1 MAKTS
6 MTRDAFARPSSS
18 TVDHFQRRTGAART
32 DHFRTA
38 GGTSDVRRMGRDA
51 FAPAGLK
58 KPAVSAP
65 ASGITGGAVRIPSQ
79 PAAEVRGGG
88 LKVVYGRSGAGPGLR
103 EPSQHAPLQAV
114 GADSRARA
122 GPSVSRV
129 VFTPAQDGPSPSLGV
144 VSHHPAARAG
154 VSAVTPQIL
163 RPLPVAAAPD
173 NQNQPAGPSGHTRRA
188 RPVRRPGHFNQDDFA
203 GLLLGLAVIIF
214 LMLWLLRGR
223 DQAAIPGE
231 NAQVLPQSV
240 GAPAS
245 PAADPFGDLPV
256 DLKPKGTVPG
266 LPQETASSE
275 AETLQSSLAPTSS
288 TPGGVL
294 ASVSPFASVQPA
306 VSQSPAAPAAGVGL
320 SAPLSGTPGGA
331 PAASAWF
338 CTGSSTLSDTARSE
352 ILRSIR
358 LQSARDRDA
367 VIVHAYADTR
377 GSSVYNLALSGARAR
392 VVADFLRTNG
402 LTVIE
407 AEGMGEVGGI
417 ADNLDCAN
425 QRRADIFFRSE
436 RAVQPSVSC
445 VPPPE
450 ATASACL

>member
-1 MAKTS
+1 
-6 MTRDAFARPSSS
+6 
-18 TVDHFQRRTGAART
+18 
-32 DHFRTA
+32 
-38 GGTSDVRRMGRDA
+38 VR
-51 FAPAGLK
+51 
-58 KPAVSAP
+58 
-65 ASGITGGAVRIPSQ
+65 Q
-79 PAAEVRGGG
+79 
-88 LKVVYGRSGAGPGLR
+88 
-103 EPSQHAPLQAV
+103 
-114 GADSRARA
+114 
-122 GPSVSRV
+122 
-129 VFTPAQDGPSPSLGV
+129 
-144 VSHHPAARAG
+144 
-154 VSAVTPQIL
+154 
-163 RPLPVAAAPD
+163 
-173 NQNQPAGPSGHTRRA
+173 
-188 RPVRRPGHFNQDDFA
+188 PGHFNQDDFA

-223 DQAAIPGE
+223 DQAAIPDE
-231 NAQVLPQSV
+231 NAQVLPQSA

-245 PAADPFGDLPV
+245 PASDPFGDLPV
-256 DLKPKGTVPG
+256 DLKPKGPVPG
-266 LPQETASSE
+266 LPQKTASYE

-294 ASVSPFASVQPA
+294 ASPSASVQPA

-320 SAPLSGTPGGA
+320 PAPLSGRPGGA

-352 ILRSIR
+352 ILRSIS
-358 LQSARDRDA
+358 LQSARDPDA